1 MMANNSLPNPDDMV
15 LKVILVGDSGVGK
28 SCLLKSFMGDPFK
41 GVYTST
47 IGVDFEIK
55 PIQIDGKTVNLQ
67 IWDTAGQERFRTITT
82 SYYRSADAILLLFD
96 LTDDKTF
103 ANLEA
108 WMEDV
113 RLYAQRHV
121 EIMLV
126 GNKCD
131 LKEERAVDY
140 KDAKAYA
147 DKHNFQY
154 FETSAKTK
162 INVDKAFTKLTQT
175 VYQTKLLALQKSAS
189 DSSSS
194 SSQRNVSL
202 TASVLEG
209 TGGPEEAAAPPRLCP
224 RTAPLLLSS
233 GSSSSSRCLR
243 VQCTGIRKSSET
255 TPF

>member
-1 MMANNSLPNPDDMV
+1 MMSTKDLPNPDDLV

-41 GVYTST
+41 GAFTST

-82 SYYRSADAILLLFD
+82 SYYRSADAILMVFD
-96 LTDDKTF
+96 LTDERTF
-103 ANLEA
+103 TNLDA

-113 RLYAQRHV
+113 RLYAQRSV

-126 GNKCD
+126 GNKVD
-131 LKEERAVDY
+131 LNEERAVEY
-140 KDAKAYA
+140 KDAKSYA
-147 DKHNFQY
+147 DKNNFQY

-175 VYQTKLLALQKSAS
+175 VYATK
-189 DSSSS
+189 
-194 SSQRNVSL
+194 V
-202 TASVLEG
+202 
-209 TGGPEEAAAPPRLCP
+209 AAAAANAQR
-224 RTAPLLLSS
+224 SS
-233 GSSSSSRCLR
+233 VDPSHRR
-243 VQCTGIRKSSET
+243 VALNANNANTSKANEGEGGCAC
-255 TPF
+255 

>member
-1 MMANNSLPNPDDMV
+1 MMATKDLPNPDDLV

-82 SYYRSADAILLLFD
+82 SYYRSADAILMVFD
-96 LTDDKTF
+96 LTDEKTF
-103 ANLEA
+103 SNLEA

-126 GNKCD
+126 GNKVD
-131 LKEERAVDY
+131 LNEERVVDY
-140 KDAKAYA
+140 KEAKSYA
-147 DKHNFQY
+147 EKHNFQY

-175 VYQTKLLALQKSAS
+175 VYQTKVAAMQKSQQA
-189 DSSSS
+189 DA
-194 SSQRNVSL
+194 SQRRVSL
-202 TASVLEG
+202 TAQNSQKSAEG
-209 TGGPEEAAAPPRLCP
+209 DGGCAC
-224 RTAPLLLSS
+224 
-233 GSSSSSRCLR
+233 
-243 VQCTGIRKSSET
+243 
-255 TPF
+255 

>member
-1 MMANNSLPNPDDMV
+1 MMSTHQLPNPDDIV

-28 SCLLKSFMGDPFK
+28 SCLLKTFMGDPFK

-82 SYYRSADAILLLFD
+82 SYYRSADAILLVFD
-96 LTDDKTF
+96 LTDEKTF
-103 ANLEA
+103 QNLEA

-121 EIMLV
+121 EIMLL
-126 GNKCD
+126 GNKVD
-131 LKEERAVDY
+131 LNDDRVVEYR
-140 KDAKAYA
+140 DAKAYA
-147 DKHNFQY
+147 DKNNFQY

-175 VYQTKLLALQKSAS
+175 VYATKLASLQKSSA
-189 DSSSS
+189 DSSA
-194 SSQRNVSL
+194 RRVSL
-202 TASVLEG
+202 NSG
-209 TGGPEEAAAPPRLCP
+209 NAAAG
-224 RTAPLLLSS
+224 S
-233 GSSSSSRCLR
+233 GGEGDKGCA
-243 VQCTGIRKSSET
+243 C
-255 TPF
+255 